1 MNLIKAQ
8 AHATMSSVELATL
21 TGKDHSHVL
30 RDIRNMLKEIYP
42 EARPKTMGEEPN
54 LDLLES
60 KGIFIHKLPSGFY
73 SHVDLPKRE
82 CLILVSGYSIELRA
96 KIIDRWQELEA
107 QQGQQFKIPQTYSE
121 ALRLCADQAEHIEQ
135 QQALIE
141 HQRHAVEFVERYV
154 EAKSSKSLS
163 DVAKVLGLKPQT
175 FIKQLAAD
183 NVIFKRGGSWIAYQ
197 DHIDAGRFTV
207 NTGETNGHAYV
218 QTRVEPK
225 GVAWLAKKYGNA

>member
-1 MNLIKAQ
+1 MNILPMTNPVTMGTREIAGLLGKNHADIKRSAERL
-8 AHATMSSVELATL
+8 VEAGVIGNGQPLAERDFATL
-21 TGKDHSHVL
+21 RGNTYTEYLLNKRDCFVL
-30 RDIRNMLKEIYP
+30 VAQNSP
-42 EARPKTMGEEPN
+42 EFTAR
-54 LDLLES
+54 
-60 KGIFIHKLPSGFY
+60 I
-73 SHVDLPKRE
+73 V
-82 CLILVSGYSIELRA
+82 
-96 KIIDRWQELEA
+96 DRWQELEA

-141 HQRHAVEFVERYV
+141 HQRPAVEFVERYV

-163 DVAKVLGLKPQT
+163 DVAKVLGLKPQA
-175 FIKQLAAD
+175 FIKQLAED

-218 QTRVEPK
+218 QTRIEPK
-225 GVAWLAKKYGNA
+225 GVAWLAKKYGGAA